1 MPVTVRNYIFPI
13 IFTYKGWEV
22 TLNDASS
29 FFQSSDVK
37 VKVHIS
43 VDRQPYNIML
53 LNALQQRS
61 LSYQRYSYGF
71 RREPNDSPQA
81 LEQYEQI
88 SQAINDFLDTKKT
101 IEYVEK
107 ANRGM
112 LDRFLG
118 QNLSGI
124 EKVQQKVKT
133 YIDSNL
139 GPADFRDELVA
150 FLQQRGL

>member
-1 MPVTVRNYIFPI
+1 
-13 IFTYKGWEV
+13 
-22 TLNDASS
+22 
-29 FFQSSDVK
+29 
-37 VKVHIS
+37 
-43 VDRQPYNIML
+43 ML
-53 LNALQQRS
+53 LYFRDRNNALQQQS

-71 RREPNDSPQA
+71 RRESNDSPQA